1 MFYHFLIISVCRA
14 QFVTFNLCEAVYFDK
29 ENIYSTREGQ
39 GKVEKETH

>member
-14 QFVTFNLCEAVYFDK
+14 QFVTFNLCKAVYFDK
-29 ENIYSTREGQ
+29 ENIHSTREGQ